1 MGPYRVIRF
10 LMTLGLVSSLTACS
24 LLLPDEEASSHPTL
38 DSTSVPSEATVCGI
52 VSASRLTE
60 ILNQGIHSYYYM
72 NSASSSDY
80 IAYDCEIRLDVGQ
93 YEQVR
98 VRYGPERGDL
108 DGLLM
113 PPVEKTDSLP
123 NSFFYE
129 DVATSDSARP
139 MVLDGVEGEGVTVQD
154 TSGYAGAFA
163 WRYPDGSVLSVG
175 IMAKKLGSRDEPA
188 DVEHAIELAQEFVP
202 TVLALVTAG
211 DSSSSWDDSTGTQYI
226 NGTPVADL
234 NTTPTATPTPVPTDT
249 GTP

>member
-60 ILNQGIHSYYYM
+60 ILNQEIHSYYYM

-80 IAYDCEIRLDVGQ
+80 ITYDCEIRLDVGQ

-202 TVLALVTAG
+202 DIPEFTAAG
-211 DSSSSWDDSTGTQYI
+211 SSNGEWNPINGTQYI
-226 NGTPVADL
+226 NGTPAADL

>member
-60 ILNQGIHSYYYM
+60 ILNQGIHRYNYS
-72 NSASSSDY
+72 NVVWSSDY
-80 IAYDCEIRLDVGQ
+80 IAYDCEIRLDAGQ

-98 VRYGPERGDL
+98 VRYWPERGDL

-123 NSFFYE
+123 NSFFTKMLQPVTPP
-129 DVATSDSARP
+129 DLWSWMVSRVRVLPFRIRVVMPVLSRGVIRMVAFS
-139 MVLDGVEGEGVTVQD
+139 V
-154 TSGYAGAFA
+154 
-163 WRYPDGSVLSVG
+163 SVLWP
-175 IMAKKLGSRDEPA
+175 K
-188 DVEHAIELAQEFVP
+188 
-202 TVLALVTAG
+202 
-211 DSSSSWDDSTGTQYI
+211 SWDPATNPQTSNTL
-226 NGTPVADL
+226 L
-234 NTTPTATPTPVPTDT
+234 NSHRNSSQQFWPS
-249 GTP
+249 